1 MKTLLLTTAM
11 LLASGFSGQALA
23 QERDVAAEATPE
35 WAEQEALLQE
45 SENRLKALVVK
56 MDAEMRQIRRTK
68 DSAERARL
76 LEAHRSTMQET
87 LEVSRKLGGDT
98 MKEVAAAH
106 LDAAGAPSAERQRP
120 IHVHK
125 RIGMAPR
132 TPEGNASRLDRV
144 ETRLDMLQIIVEGE
158 LAQK

>member
-1 MKTLLLTTAM
+1 MKTLFLTTVM
-11 LLASGFSGQALA
+11 LVASGISSQALA
-23 QERDVAAEATPE
+23 QERDLAAEATQKR
-35 WAEQEALLQE
+35 AQQEALLQE

-56 MDAEMRQIRRTK
+56 MDAEMRQIQRTK

-87 LEVSRKLGGDT
+87 LDVSRELGGDT
-98 MKEVAAAH
+98 MKEVVAAH

-120 IHVHK
+120 VHVHK